1 MSKSVSITNTSIDYH
16 EISYVSLS
24 LARRKILLRD
34 MVIGPQQVSYVLMI
48 SDYAMILYYHTFY
61 ESTKVINIRRL
72 LARLHRR

>member
-1 MSKSVSITNTSIDYH
+1 MKYPICLLVASSTQNTP
-16 EISYVSLS
+16 
-24 LARRKILLRD
+24 RD